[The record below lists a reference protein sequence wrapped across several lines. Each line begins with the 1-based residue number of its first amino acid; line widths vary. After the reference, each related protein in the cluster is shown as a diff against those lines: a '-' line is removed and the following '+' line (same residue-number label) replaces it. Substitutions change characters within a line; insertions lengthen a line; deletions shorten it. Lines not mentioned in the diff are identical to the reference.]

1 MTDIA
6 RLFDLT
12 GKVALVTGAGSGLG
26 RTMAA
31 ALAAAGAH
39 VVAADLH
46 ADRVEETRAQLE
58 RDNPGRITA
67 MQLDVT
73 ESKAVEAGV
82 GQVAAD
88 RGRID
93 ILVNSAGVTVR
104 GRRVHETSD
113 EDWSFVTRANLD
125 GTFYCCRAVIPHMLK
140 SGGGSIITIA
150 SIIGVVG
157 HYPGFAMASSAYAA
171 SKAGVIG
178 LTRQIAAEYAAEGI
192 RANAIAPGWHGPTRL
207 GERYKQGLSNAE
219 ISRFEDTIIAGTPM
233 GRRGLPDELQGLTV
247 YLASGASSFLT
258 GQVIV
263 QDGGWTVT

>member
-31 ALAAAGAH
+31 AIAAAGAH

-46 ADRVEETRAQLE
+46 TDRAEETRAQLE

-67 MQLDVT
+67 IELDGT
-73 ESKAVEAGV
+73 DSKAVDAGV
-82 GQVAAD
+82 GKIAAD

-113 EDWSFVTRANLD
+113 EDWDFVTRAND
-125 GTFYCCRAVIPHMLK
+125 
-140 SGGGSIITIA
+140 
-150 SIIGVVG
+150 
-157 HYPGFAMASSAYAA
+157 
-171 SKAGVIG
+171 
-178 LTRQIAAEYAAEGI
+178 
-192 RANAIAPGWHGPTRL
+192 W
-207 GERYKQGLSNAE
+207 
-219 ISRFEDTIIAGTPM
+219 AGT
-233 GRRGLPDELQGLTV
+233 
-247 YLASGASSFLT
+247 
-258 GQVIV
+258 
-263 QDGGWTVT
+263 